1 MASTTFNCPQCGALA
16 MKGQMKCEKCDEPM
30 CVGLLR
36 STGNGVLPAEFL
48 IGLFPHET
56 LAGGGA
62 ACELSLPTPGLGSV
76 HLKLYPGKDGLM
88 VEAVEGMRSLLAGHP
103 LARGTRQ
110 RVADGALLSIGDE
123 EFRYQHLVLTQGQF
137 STLSDAARNQLR
149 NDKIN
154 AIHPAPGLL
163 MSLMA
168 AQNEL
173 IACRS
178 QKDLLSTV
186 VSWLLPLSGLER
198 GYAFLVETND
208 DQLNLK
214 EVCSLRS
221 GGGDFSDKQF
231 SISRGIVSRCLE
243 SNGSVIVDEADE
255 RQTTHSM
262 RDMKIRSVI
271 CLPLMVDGELMGI
284 VYADKMLSTHRIPTP
299 LRTTLQQLC
308 RFAALNLERCRN
320 IEQVKD
326 TCKQYDSY
334 LKSVQ
339 LEIGTIG
346 ENLEVI
352 SQACA
357 KAEDSQALA
366 NVAAYVQNEAGN
378 LERLSGAL
386 RAAGS

>member
-16 MKGQMKCEKCDEPM
+16 MKGQGRCEKCDEPM

-36 STGNGVLPAEFL
+36 SIGTGVLPAEFL
-48 IGLFPHET
+48 IGLLPHEI
-56 LAGGGA
+56 LAGSGA
-62 ACELSLPTPGLGSV
+62 SCDVTLPTPGIGAV
-76 HLKLYPGKDGLM
+76 HLKMFPGKDGLM
-88 VEAVEGMRSLLAGHP
+88 VEAVEGMKCHLAGHP

-110 RVADGALLSIGDE
+110 RVSDGAILSIGDE
-123 EFRYQHLVLTQGQF
+123 EFRYQHLMLSQAQF
-137 STLSDAARNQLR
+137 SSISDAARNQLR

-154 AIHPAPGLL
+154 AIHPAPSLL

-178 QKDLLSTV
+178 QRDLLGTV

-214 EVCSLRS
+214 EVCSQRA
-221 GGGDFSDKQF
+221 GGGEFSDKQF

-284 VYADKMLSTHRIPTP
+284 VYADKMLATHRIPTP

-308 RFAALNLERCRN
+308 RFAALNLDRCRN
-320 IEQVKD
+320 IENVKD
-326 TCKQYDSY
+326 TCKQYDGY

-339 LEIGTIG
+339 LEIATIG

-357 KAEDSQALA
+357 RADDSQSLA
-366 NVAAYVQNEAGN
+366 NVAAYIQNEAGN